1 MERQKNRR
9 ILISGFVCVALFVLW
24 TLMVKFIDVKPIGPN
39 ESKVGFATL
48 NRFVHEVTGVHMA
61 LYNITDWLSII
72 PICFIFGFAVIGLVQ
87 LIKRKS
93 VKQVDSDILIL
104 GGFYIVVMAVFVFFE
119 YCVVNYRPVLINGVL
134 EASYPS
140 STTLLVMCVMP
151 TAMIMISRRTK
162 NQLLKSVVLF
172 LLFLFTIFMVAGRL
186 VSGVHWMSDIVGGA
200 VLSAGLVM
208 IFYSLIEMCSD
219 K

>member
-1 MERQKNRR
+1 M
-9 ILISGFVCVALFVLW
+9 ALFVLW

-48 NRFVHEVTGVHMA
+48 NRFVHELTGVHMA
-61 LYNITDWLSII
+61 LYNITDWLSIL
-72 PICFIFGFAVIGLVQ
+72 PICFILVFAVIGLVQ

-162 NQLLKSVVLF
+162 NQLLKSVILF

>member
-1 MERQKNRR
+1 M
-9 ILISGFVCVALFVLW
+9 
-24 TLMVKFIDVKPIGPN
+24 
-39 ESKVGFATL
+39 
-48 NRFVHEVTGVHMA
+48 
-61 LYNITDWLSII
+61 
-72 PICFIFGFAVIGLVQ
+72 
-87 LIKRKS
+87 IKRKS

-162 NQLLKSVVLF
+162 NQLLKNVILF

>member
-1 MERQKNRR
+1 MERQKNRS

-48 NRFVHEVTGVHMA
+48 NRFVHELTGVHMA

-87 LIKRKS
+87 SIKRKS

-162 NQLLKSVVLF
+162 NQLLKNVVLF